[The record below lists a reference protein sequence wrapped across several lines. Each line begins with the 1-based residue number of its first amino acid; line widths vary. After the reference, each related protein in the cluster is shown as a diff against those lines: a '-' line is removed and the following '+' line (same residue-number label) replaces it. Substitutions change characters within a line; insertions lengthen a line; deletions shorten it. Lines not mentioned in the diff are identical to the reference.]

1 MDDRQII
8 DLYFARQEQA
18 IKETAKKY
26 GKYCFAIARNILQ
39 NSSDAEETVNDTYI
53 GAWNSIPPHRPTM
66 LSTYLGKIT
75 RRLALK
81 RWTAN
86 RTQKRGG
93 GEVALALE
101 ELAGCIPSD
110 FDVESRMELA
120 ELTGILNGFVQN
132 LPHTER
138 DVFLCRYWYL
148 DSIDAISHRFDFSQS
163 KVKSML
169 SRTRKKLYA
178 HLQKEGYL

>member
-1 MDDRQII
+1 MDDKQII
-8 DLYFARQEQA
+8 DLYFARKEQA
-18 IKETAKKY
+18 IGETAKKY
-26 GKYCFAIARNILQ
+26 GKYCFAIARNILG
-39 NSSDAEETVNDTYI
+39 NIPDAEETVNDTYI
-53 GAWNSIPPHRPTM
+53 GAWNSIPPHRPAM
-66 LSTYLGKIT
+66 LATYLGKIT

-93 GEVALALE
+93 GEAALALE

-110 FDVESRMELA
+110 FDVESHIEME
-120 ELTGILNGFVQN
+120 ELTQILNKFVKD
-132 LPHTER
+132 LPREVR

-148 DSIDAISHRFDFSQS
+148 DSIEAIARRFDFSQS

-169 SRTRKKLYA
+169 GRTRKKLYA

>member
-1 MDDRQII
+1 MDDKQIV

-18 IKETAKKY
+18 VAETAKKY
-26 GKYCFAIARNILQ
+26 GNYCFSIARNILF
-39 NSSDAEETVNDTYI
+39 NRADAEETVNDTYI
-53 GAWNSIPPHRPTM
+53 GAWNSIPPHRPAI

-86 RTQKRGG
+86 RAQKRGG
-93 GEVALALE
+93 GEAALALD

-110 FDVESRMELA
+110 FDMESQMEMA
-120 ELTGILNGFVQN
+120 ELTGILNHFVRN
-132 LPHTER
+132 LPKMER

-148 DSIDAISHRFDFSQS
+148 DSIEAIARRFDFSHS